1 MYFLSLLVVVGVLW
15 MMWTFVHKLSLLA
28 SESHN
33 EWVDGW
39 RSSHQLEPRI
49 KQTFFQGS
57 VNINYYWKD
66 LDWKWKVTQMRV
78 MSAYVI
84 PFYLQPFRG
93 LEGVSSLV
101 HDIWMVQEVWRQD
114 DEPHLFVPY
123 SDLDEKEK
131 DKDRVIARLLLG
143 IKKKK

>member
-1 MYFLSLLVVVGVLW
+1 MYFLSLCVVGVLW

-39 RSSHQLEPRI
+39 RSSHQLEPRV
-49 KQTFFQGS
+49 KPTFFQGS
-57 VNINYYWKD
+57 VNINYYWND
-66 LDWKWKVTQMRV
+66 LDWKWKMAQMRV

-93 LEGVSSLV
+93 LEDVSSLV
-101 HDIWMVQEVWRQD
+101 HDVWMVQEVWMKKTK
-114 DEPHLFVPY
+114 PHLFVPY
-123 SDLDEKEK
+123 CDLDEEEK

-143 IKKKK
+143 IKEKK